1 MLNPIPWL
9 LMLIC
14 SLVLSA
20 CSGIRVAQDYDP
32 DVDFDA
38 LSDWQWLPP
47 SDSERKPPYDLT
59 LRRVEKAIEQ
69 TLIAKGFPRVQEN
82 PDFYVTFRTR
92 IEEEINVDYFYD
104 SFGYMY
110 GPWWR
115 GYGPM
120 WAPRAVVT
128 ETEKAVIVVDLVRP
142 EQVGKPR
149 ELIWRGVAS
158 YIWDDHASPSE
169 RSEKVR
175 EAVQKL
181 FEDFP
186 PASR

>member
-1 MLNPIPWL
+1 MFKDFPWFL
-9 LMLIC
+9 LLI
-14 SLVLSA
+14 SALVLSA
-20 CSGIRVAQDYDP
+20 CSGIRVARDYDP
-32 DVDFDA
+32 DVDFGA

-47 SDSERKPPYDLT
+47 DSEVKPPYDLT

-69 TLIAKGFPRVQEN
+69 VLIAKGYPRVREN

-92 IEEEINVDYFYD
+92 IEEEVNVDYFYD

-120 WAPRAVVT
+120 WGPRAVVT
-128 ETEKAVIVVDLVRP
+128 ETEKAVIVIDLVQPGRADA
-142 EQVGKPR
+142 PR

-158 YIWDDHASPSE
+158 YLWQDGAMPAE
-169 RSEKVR
+169 RMARVR
-175 EAVQKL
+175 EAIQKL
-181 FEDFP
+181 FEEFP
-186 PASR
+186 PPS